1 MLHGKLNMN
10 PYSEKKR
17 PKIMQRMKMK
27 EKKFYEDIEDEEM
40 HLVKQ

>member
-27 EKKFYEDIEDEEM
+27 EKFYEDIEDEEM